1 MSAGRFISSRLR
13 FEGKLAT
20 VAIAV
25 SFIVIIV
32 SLAVSAGYRESIRD
46 GVSAL
51 TGDIQLTRPDMNWY
65 SPESPVH
72 ADPPCRPSVESI
84 PGVKG
89 IVPVIYRGGIVKK
102 DDDIRGVLFKGV
114 PSADSAALRVVV
126 PESLAISLDLKEGDE
141 MLTYFV
147 GERLQARKFTV
158 AGTYPTLVTSADN
171 LIVMASLEDMRRLN
185 GWDEGE
191 VSALEIM
198 LEDGSRDVASQRRIA
213 MRAASVANG
222 MCGLDDRNPT
232 LALPS
237 ADRYSQLF
245 DWLSL
250 IDFNV
255 KIILALMIL
264 VAGFNMISALLIL
277 LFRNIPTIGTL
288 KSLGM
293 RDRGVSG
300 VFLRLAARTVLK
312 GMLAGNLLAAAFCL
326 LQRGTHFLKLD
337 PSNYF
342 VNYVP
347 VKLELVSVLC
357 VDAIAFAA
365 IMLLMLLPSLFIS
378 RVDPADTMRV
388 R

>member
-1 MSAGRFISSRLR
+1 MSAGRFISSKLR
-13 FEGKLAT
+13 FEGRLAS

-32 SLAVSAGYRESIRD
+32 ALAVSAGYRESIRD

-51 TGDIQLTRPDMNWY
+51 TGDIQLTRPDMSWY

-72 ADPPCRPSVESI
+72 SDPPCRSAIEAI
-84 PGVKG
+84 PGVRET
-89 IVPVIYRGGIVKK
+89 VPVIYRGGIVRK

-114 PSADSAALRVVV
+114 PSADSVSLRVLV
-126 PESLAISLDLKEGDE
+126 PEGLAASLGLKEGDG

-147 GERLQARKFTV
+147 GEKLQARKFIV
-158 AGTYPTLVTSADN
+158 AGTYPTLTTSADN
-171 LIVMASLEDMRRLN
+171 LIVMASLEDLRRVN
-185 GWDEGE
+185 GWEEGE

-198 LEDGSRDVASQRRIA
+198 LEDGSRDEASQRSIA
-213 MRAASVANG
+213 ARVSTLAN
-222 MCGLDDRNPT
+222 MTCGEDEMNPT

-237 ADRYSQLF
+237 ADRYAQLF
-245 DWLSL
+245 DWLAL

-264 VAGFNMISALLIL
+264 VAGFNMISALLIM

-300 VFLRLAARTVLK
+300 VFLRVAARTVLK
-312 GMLAGNLLAAAFCL
+312 GMLAGNLLAVTFCL
-326 LQRGTHFLKLD
+326 LQRATHFLKLN
-337 PSNYF
+337 PANYF
-342 VNYVP
+342 VSYVP
-347 VKLELVSVLC
+347 VRLEPGSVLM
-357 VDAIAFAA
+357 VDAIAFCA